1 MARNRS
7 SLLIAIGA
15 AVFVVGTALA
25 FVGVRSHNHS
35 KNPTVQAAAES
46 PTAANTSNASASTP
60 LPSFDIPTG
69 KMAVSIQLPTV
80 QGMDGFVKAHDKV
93 NLFGL
98 VKAGSP
104 PPKPGLTPPPA
115 AKLILSNVDVLY
127 VSTPSAGQNATATAP
142 TITFVLALSPTDA
155 EQVVYFQS
163 FEALYMSLART
174 DQGVLTT
181 PGRAAGS
188 PF

>member
-25 FVGVRSHNHS
+25 FIGVRSHNHS
-35 KNPTVQAAAES
+35 KSPTVQATANAPALSNTTNAA
-46 PTAANTSNASASTP
+46 ASTA
-60 LPSFDIPTG
+60 LPTFDIPKD
-69 KMAVSIQLPTV
+69 KMAVAVQLPTV
-80 QGMDGFVKAHDKV
+80 PGVAGFVKAHDKV
-93 NLFGL
+93 DLFGL

-104 PPKPGLTPPPA
+104 PPKAGLTPPPA
-115 AKLILSNVDVLY
+115 AKLILSNVEVLY
-127 VSTPSAGQNATATAP
+127 VSATQVGQNATNTPATL
-142 TITFVLALSPTDA
+142 TFVLALSPADA

-163 FEALYMSLART
+163 FESLYMSLARA
-174 DQGVLTT
+174 DQGILTT
-181 PGRAAGS
+181 PGRSAGS

>member
-35 KNPTVQAAAES
+35 KNPTVQATASA
-46 PTAANTSNASASTP
+46 PTAVNTSNAAASTAV
-60 LPSFDIPTG
+60 PSFDIPSG

-80 QGMDGFVKAHDKV
+80 QGVDGFVKAHDHV

-115 AKLILSNVDVLY
+115 AKLILSNVEVLY
-127 VSTPSAGQNATATAP
+127 VSPVVAGAP
-142 TITFVLALSPTDA
+142 NITFVLALNPADA

-163 FEALYMSLART
+163 FEALYMSLARS
-174 DQGVLTT
+174 DQGVLNTA
-181 PGRAAGS
+181 GRAAGS